1 MRKGNMRK
9 NTMGRGNMAE
19 REDIIAY
26 QSHFCD
32 LMTEDIQRARIRL
45 EMILSGLREP
55 DYWHPTD
62 EQAEHAMANFNLFMV
77 QMKYFSK
84 GCEELRQLLAE
95 KMKKAENS

>member
-55 DYWHPTD
+55 D
-62 EQAEHAMANFNLFMV
+62 
-77 QMKYFSK
+77 
-84 GCEELRQLLAE
+84 
-95 KMKKAENS
+95 